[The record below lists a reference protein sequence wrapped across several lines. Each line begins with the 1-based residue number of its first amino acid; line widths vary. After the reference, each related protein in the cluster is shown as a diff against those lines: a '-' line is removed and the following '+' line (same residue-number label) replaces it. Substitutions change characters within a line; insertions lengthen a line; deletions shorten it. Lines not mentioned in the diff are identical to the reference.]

1 MTLTVSKIK
10 TPKNVVHAVKN
21 ALQDYDLQ
29 KYKIS
34 TENNWFSVVVYPS
47 NNFRRTNFNL

>member
-1 MTLTVSKIK
+1 MVPMTLTVSKIK

-34 TENNWFSVVVYPS
+34 TENHWFSVVID
-47 NNFRRTNFNL
+47 RQINLFVPF